1 MSVRL
6 RDTDQ
11 VHHSKD
17 KARVN
22 KIRAVPKLADA
33 DANLFPLD
41 MVGRWLKERAHLLCQ
56 GGQGMGS
63 KISQLPAGLTQAR
76 CFCVSSTLTL
86 LVLVPYGRYYFQPG
100 FCFVGCSMHCHSL
113 LRMRPMEG
121 LCCDGRRLEVCV
133 SDTSLCP
140 CMFQ

>member
-1 MSVRL
+1 MSVRF

-41 MVGRWLKERAHLLCQ
+41 MVGRWLEERAHLLCQ

-63 KISQLPAGLTQAR
+63 KVSCRPVWHRPDVFALVRLLPYLMVDISCRASA
-76 CFCVSSTLTL
+76 SSVAACTAIH
-86 LVLVPYGRYYFQPG
+86 
-100 FCFVGCSMHCHSL
+100 CS
-113 LRMRPMEG
+113 G
-121 LCCDGRRLEVCV
+121 
-133 SDTSLCP
+133 
-140 CMFQ
+140 